1 MNTVPIILT
10 AAVRVVFGHTRR
22 RLEYST
28 LRPSILYLAF
38 NMKKAAGHISYSV

>member
-10 AAVRVVFGHTRR
+10 AAVRVVFGHARR

-28 LRPSILYLAF
+28 LQPSILYLAF
-38 NMKKAAGHISYSV
+38 SMERVAGHISYST